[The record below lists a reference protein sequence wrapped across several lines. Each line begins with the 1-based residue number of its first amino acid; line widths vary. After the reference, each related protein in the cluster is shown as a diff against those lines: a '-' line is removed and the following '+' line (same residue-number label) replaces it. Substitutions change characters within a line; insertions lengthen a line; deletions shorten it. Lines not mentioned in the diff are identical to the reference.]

1 MRTPTRI
8 PATVPARRAALVG
21 VAVALFSLVTTPAGA
36 ATSSPSEQ
44 TTALRAQRT
53 VILARI
59 ASLADEVERARVSV
73 ADAQRGRALTKAA
86 LDVVRDRFARHAVDA
101 YLDGV
106 AKTEVERVRGKAWAT
121 TVAATDARMLNELHA
136 ATDAADRQEA
146 RANDAIASAA
156 TARAQLDS
164 ARAALETTI
173 SDRVTY
179 LRALGRAGMHAR
191 ETAMGVGAPVRHVRA
206 LGSQAAVMSRY
217 RFGPGGIPAGLVA
230 SGQSFAGRAS
240 WYGPGFDGHTTAS
253 GAIFDQ
259 EGWTVAHKTLPLGT
273 ILLVTYNGRSCVVLV
288 NDRGPYV
295 AGRVL
300 DLSHGVARALGTVD
314 VGVARVTAQVLAPG

>member
-21 VAVALFSLVTTPAGA
+21 LAVALFALVTAPAGA
-36 ATSSPSEQ
+36 ASGSDASQ

-53 VILARI
+53 VILTRI
-59 ASLADEVERARVSV
+59 ASLADEVERAKADV
-73 ADAQRGRALTKAA
+73 ADAQRGRAMARAA
-86 LDVVRDRFARHAVDA
+86 LTVVRDRFARHAVDA

-121 TVAATDARMLNELHA
+121 TVAATDARMLDELHA
-136 ATDAADRQEA
+136 AATAADREEA
-146 RANDAIASAA
+146 RAAAAITAAA
-156 TARAQLDS
+156 TARAQLDA
-164 ARAALETTI
+164 ARAALDKTI
-173 SDRVTY
+173 ADRATY
-179 LRALGRAGMHAR
+179 LRALGRAGMRAR
-191 ETAMGVGAPVRHVRA
+191 QAAMDGGAPVPHVRA
-206 LGSQAAVMSRY
+206 LGSQASVLSRY
-217 RFGPGGIPAGLVA
+217 RFGPGGVPDGLVR

-253 GAIFDQ
+253 GAVFDQ

-273 ILLVTYNGRSCVVLV
+273 ILLVTYGDRSVVVLV

-300 DLSHGVARALGTVD
+300 DLSHGVARALGTLSS
-314 VGVARVTAQVLAPG
+314 GVASVTAEVLVPA